1 MEQIHWTLHDAKNRF
16 SALVN
21 DAQHGQ
27 PQLVTKHGTPAV
39 VVISVK
45 AYQDYLSISRRQQPS
60 FGDYL
65 LAIPQSDT
73 EIERMDPQLRDLD
86 L

>member
-1 MEQIHWTLHDAKNRF
+1 MEQIKWTLHDAKNRF
-16 SALVN
+16 SSLVSE
-21 DAQHGQ
+21 AQHGQ
-27 PQLVTKHGTPAV
+27 PQLVTKHGIPAV

-45 AYQDYLSISRRQQPS
+45 NYQDYISSARRQQPN

-65 LAIPQSDT
+65 LSIPQSDT
-73 EIERMDPQLRDLD
+73 EIERMDLKLRDLD